1 MKYLS
6 LFLLLFFIPVY
17 SFAVEL
23 VGECFATDDAY
34 YKLVYT
40 KSSKEKNGIDHKLF
54 VSNKNNNDKFTLYND
69 KIELNDDNSIKEL
82 VFINYNNKNDKISI
96 NSLKP
101 KAITVNR
108 AVKPVKQIDC
118 FTFLSTYDRFID
130 ENGQSYS
137 IYTKGKNF
145 MEEKFKNS
153 SFTPSFDCKN
163 AESNMEKAICNNNE
177 VSYLDNLF
185 HSMNK
190 CYEKNVLK
198 RVKNQDVYKAYLDG
212 MANDFLS
219 YRNKSYKSNG
229 ETFSAKELEQV
240 KKAYMLGIIFT
251 PMTISAY
258 NGDLYIL
265 GQKLFMSYYMLTTQ
279 GITYKDSFIQ
289 KGLGFDYALLHI
301 YLGYYDEIMYY
312 YAGVYD
318 NMNKRLPHLF
328 YYTVYL
334 QEKYGLI
341 DSEGNCKCK

>member
-6 LFLLLFFIPVY
+6 LFLLLFFIPIY

-34 YKLVYT
+34 YKLVYK

-54 VSNKNNNDKFTLYND
+54 ISNKNNNDKFTLYND
-69 KIELNDDNSIKEL
+69 KIELNDDNSIKVLE
-82 VFINYNNKNDKISI
+82 FRSYSNQKDKIVI

-101 KAITVNR
+101 KAVTVNG

-145 MEEKFKNS
+145 MEEKFKS
-153 SFTPSFDCKN
+153 SSYKPSFNCKK
-163 AESNMEKAICNNNE
+163 ATSSIEKAICSNSE

-185 HSMNK
+185 HSSTK
-190 CYEKNVLK
+190 CYKEIVLSH
-198 RVKNQDVYKAYLDG
+198 VKNQEYFGNQMDILI
-212 MANDFLS
+212 NDFIS
-219 YRNKSYKSNG
+219 YRDLSYKSDNG
-229 ETFSAKELEQV
+229 TFTNKELEQV
-240 KKAYMLGIIFT
+240 KKAYMLGLMFI
-251 PMTISAY
+251 PMVVGA
-258 NGDLYIL
+258 NDGDLCIL
-265 GQKLFMSYYMLTTQ
+265 GKKLFMSYYMLSMQ
-279 GITYKDSFIQ
+279 GVKFTEKHAQ
-289 KGLGFDYALLHI
+289 KGLGLSLYGL
-301 YLGYYDEIMYY
+301 YPNEYNDEIMYY

-318 NMNKRLPHLF
+318 NFNSKLPHLF

-341 DSEGNCKCK
+341 DSEGNFKCK

>member
-6 LFLLLFFIPVY
+6 LFLLLFFMSFY
-17 SFAVEL
+17 SFANEP

-34 YKLVYT
+34 YKLIYT
-40 KSSKEKNGIDHKLF
+40 KSSKEKNGTNHKLF
-54 VSNKNNNDKFTLYND
+54 VSNKNDNDKFTLYA
-69 KIELNDDNSIKEL
+69 KEMELNDDNSIKEL
-82 VFINYNNKNDKISI
+82 EFRNYSNQNHKIVI

-101 KAITVNR
+101 KTITINGV
-108 AVKPVKQIDC
+108 VKPVKQVDC

-153 SFTPSFDCKN
+153 SFKPSFDCKK
-163 AESNMEKAICNNNE
+163 AESSIEKAICNNSE

-185 HSMNK
+185 HSMNN
-190 CYEKNVLK
+190 CYKKNVLK
-198 RVKNQDVYKAYLDG
+198 RVKKQEVYEDYLNG
-212 MANDFLS
+212 MSDDFLS

-251 PMTISAY
+251 PMTIGAY

-279 GITYKDSFIQ
+279 GITYKESFIQ
-289 KGLGFDYALLHI
+289 KGLGIDYAISDSFLE
-301 YLGYYDEIMYY
+301 YYDEIMYY

-341 DSEGNCKCK
+341 DSKGNFKCK

>member
-1 MKYLS
+1 MKYL
-6 LFLLLFFIPVY
+6 LVFLLLFFIPVY

-69 KIELNDDNSIKEL
+69 KVELNDDNSIKEL

-101 KAITVNR
+101 KAITVNG

-145 MEEKFKNS
+145 MEEKFKS
-153 SFTPSFDCKN
+153 SSYKPSFNCKK
-163 AESNMEKAICNNNE
+163 ATSNIEKAICSNSE

-185 HSMNK
+185 HSSTK
-190 CYEKNVLK
+190 CYKEIVLSH
-198 RVKNQDVYKAYLDG
+198 VKNQEYFENQMDILI
-212 MANDFLS
+212 NDFIS
-219 YRNKSYKSNG
+219 YRDLSYKSDNG
-229 ETFSAKELEQV
+229 TFTNKELEQV
-240 KKAYMLGIIFT
+240 KKAYMLGLMFI
-251 PMTISAY
+251 PMVVGA
-258 NGDLYIL
+258 NDGDLCIL
-265 GQKLFMSYYMLTTQ
+265 GKKLFMSYYMLSMQ
-279 GITYKDSFIQ
+279 GVKFTEKHAQ
-289 KGLGFDYALLHI
+289 KGLRLSLYGLYPNE
-301 YLGYYDEIMYY
+301 YYDEIMYY

-341 DSEGNCKCK
+341 DSEGNFKCK